1 MKLSDLLVYN
11 EIWIQCH
18 DNPDPDAIG
27 SGFALYV
34 YYRSMG
40 KYVRLFYSGKNRI
53 SKNNL
58 LIMKEM
64 LDIPLEYISP
74 EEAALSEAP
83 GLLLTVD
90 CQYGSGNV
98 TRIKAKNI
106 ATIDHHP
113 MESGIGDN
121 LRICP
126 GLGSCAT
133 LVWKMLC
140 EEKYPVNTDRKMGTA
155 LYYGLYTDTNQF
167 SELFGAEDLDMRDA
181 LVIDSHI
188 MQKLRKTNL
197 SLRELEV
204 AGIAMKNYFY
214 DPSHRYAIIKTLP
227 CDSNVLGLIADFLMQ
242 VGEIDL
248 CVVYNEVE
256 DGFKLS
262 VRSCIMEVNS
272 NELAAYLTKEIGT
285 GGGHYEKAGG
295 FISKKL
301 FYSRYRKMDTE
312 EYFKICLSE
321 YCEAFQLIKGT
332 DYEFPEGK
340 EVKTYAHID
349 RPVIVVRPESFL
361 DVGSKVTLRWGQ
373 HVEDLEIAH
382 DEYWALERGGYIQRM
397 SRSIFNKYFEV
408 SDEEF
413 PENYSDVSGL
423 PTVKSWSDGRVFSI
437 VGYAVICRDKGK
449 LKARGMR
456 LTRNIKYFPDWG
468 DGRYIS
474 GYTGDYLMMIE
485 KDKTIFIE
493 PGAYFDS
500 NYIPDEE

>member
-58 LIMKEM
+58 LIMTEM

-188 MQKLRKTNL
+188 MQKLRK
-197 SLRELEV
+197 
-204 AGIAMKNYFY
+204 
-214 DPSHRYAIIKTLP
+214 
-227 CDSNVLGLIADFLMQ
+227 
-242 VGEIDL
+242 
-248 CVVYNEVE
+248 
-256 DGFKLS
+256 
-262 VRSCIMEVNS
+262 
-272 NELAAYLTKEIGT
+272 
-285 GGGHYEKAGG
+285 
-295 FISKKL
+295 
-301 FYSRYRKMDTE
+301 
-312 EYFKICLSE
+312 
-321 YCEAFQLIKGT
+321 
-332 DYEFPEGK
+332 
-340 EVKTYAHID
+340 
-349 RPVIVVRPESFL
+349 
-361 DVGSKVTLRWGQ
+361 
-373 HVEDLEIAH
+373 
-382 DEYWALERGGYIQRM
+382 
-397 SRSIFNKYFEV
+397 
-408 SDEEF
+408 
-413 PENYSDVSGL
+413 SGL
-423 PTVKSWSDGRVFSI
+423 MKITCGSYS
-437 VGYAVICRDKGK
+437 
-449 LKARGMR
+449 
-456 LTRNIKYFPDWG
+456 
-468 DGRYIS
+468 
-474 GYTGDYLMMIE
+474 
-485 KDKTIFIE
+485 
-493 PGAYFDS
+493 
-500 NYIPDEE
+500 